1 MESMSN
7 IRKMAEQ
14 YFEDAVELRRRIHQ
28 QPELSMEE
36 KETSALVREKL
47 REYGIS
53 IAELPLETGVI
64 GVLAG
69 ERPGRTIL
77 LRADMDALPVEER
90 SGLPFASEKKGVC
103 HSCGHDIHTAMLL
116 TAARMLKEDED
127 HLQGTVKL
135 MFQNAEEVF
144 KGANGMIEHGILDN
158 PRPDAAMAYHM
169 MIGKNQVGTY
179 MYNAG
184 VIMMNSVDEFKI
196 IIHGKGTHGAY
207 PHQGIDPIN
216 IGVHI
221 HLALQELIA
230 REANPQDICTLTI
243 GKFNAGS
250 AANIIPES
258 AILQGTL
265 RTNNVSTRE
274 NLLSR
279 MKEVC
284 HKIADT
290 YRGTVEIE
298 MVPTVPPLM
307 CDPQL
312 TLEMAEYMSQIGI
325 EGLKGIPN
333 STATVSEDLAI
344 IAEKILTTYM
354 ILTAGFMDE
363 RGDYSL
369 HHPKAQIDENV
380 CVIGAACFAYCA
392 SHWLGNHKNRT

>member
-1 MESMSN
+1 MDSLLIN
-7 IRKMAEQ
+7 
-14 YFEDAVELRRRIHQ
+14 
-28 QPELSMEE
+28 ELSGEE
-36 KETSALVREKL
+36 FAC
-47 REYGIS
+47 
-53 IAELPLETGVI
+53 A
-64 GVLAG
+64 
-69 ERPGRTIL
+69 
-77 LRADMDALPVEER
+77 
-90 SGLPFASEKKGVC
+90 SGNMHA
-103 HSCGHDIHTAMLL
+103 CGHDIHTAMLL
-116 TAARMLKEDED
+116 TAARMLKEDEN
-127 HLQGTVKL
+127 HLHGTVKL
-135 MFQNAEEVF
+135 MFQSAEEIF
-144 KGANGMIEHGILDN
+144 KGANDMIEHGILDH

-184 VIMMNSVDEFKI
+184 GIMMNSVDEFKI
-196 IIHGKGTHGAY
+196 TIHGKGTHGAY

-243 GKFNAGS
+243 GMFNAGS

-284 HKIADT
+284 HKIAET

-298 MVPTVPPLM
+298 MVSTVPPLM

-312 TLEMAEYMSQIGI
+312 TLEMVEYMSQVGI
-325 EGLKGIPN
+325 EGLKEIPN
-333 STATVSEDLAI
+333 STATASEDFAI
-344 IAEKILTTYM
+344 ISEKIPTTYM
-354 ILTAGFMDE
+354 LLTAGFMDE
-363 RGDYSL
+363 RGDYPL
-369 HHPKAQIDENV
+369 HQPNVQFDEKV
-380 CVIGAACFAYCA
+380 CVIGAACFFERYLLCVV
-392 SHWLGNHKNRT
+392 SKKCL

>member
-1 MESMSN
+1 MEFN
-7 IRKMAEQ
+7 PQ
-14 YFEDAVELRRRIHQ
+14 LCGH
-28 QPELSMEE
+28 
-36 KETSALVREKL
+36 
-47 REYGIS
+47 
-53 IAELPLETGVI
+53 GVTATI
-64 GVLAG
+64 GKGKPV
-69 ERPGRTIL
+69 IL
-77 LRADMDALPVEER
+77 LRADMDALPITELSGEEFTCT
-90 SGLPFASEKKGVC
+90 SGNMHA
-103 HSCGHDIHTAMLL
+103 CGHDIHTAMLL

-144 KGANGMIEHGILDN
+144 KGANDMIEHGILDN

-179 MYNAG
+179 MYNAEG
-184 VIMMNSVDEFKI
+184 IMMNSVDEFKI

-221 HLALQELIA
+221 HLVLQELIA

-284 HKIADT
+284 HKIAET

-298 MVPTVPPLM
+298 MVSTVPPLM

-312 TLEMAEYMSQIGI
+312 TLEMVEYMSQVGI
-325 EGLKGIPN
+325 EGLKEIPN
-333 STATVSEDLAI
+333 STATASEDFAI
-344 IAEKILTTYM
+344 ISEKIPTTYM
-354 ILTAGFMDE
+354 LLTAGFMDE
-363 RGDYSL
+363 RGDYPL
-369 HHPKAQIDENV
+369 HHPKAQFDENV
-380 CVIGAACFAYCA
+380 CVIGASCFAYCA

>member
-1 MESMSN
+1 MEFN
-7 IRKMAEQ
+7 PQ
-14 YFEDAVELRRRIHQ
+14 LCGH
-28 QPELSMEE
+28 
-36 KETSALVREKL
+36 
-47 REYGIS
+47 
-53 IAELPLETGVI
+53 GVTATI
-64 GVLAG
+64 GKGKPV
-69 ERPGRTIL
+69 IL
-77 LRADMDALPVEER
+77 LRADMDALPITELSGEEFTCT
-90 SGLPFASEKKGVC
+90 SGNMHA
-103 HSCGHDIHTAMLL
+103 CGHDIHTAMLL

-158 PRPDAAMAYHM
+158 PRPDASMAYHM

-298 MVPTVPPLM
+298 MVSTVPPLM

-380 CVIGAACFAYCA
+380 CVIGAACFAYCV
-392 SHWLGNHKNRT
+392 SHWLGNHKDS

>member
-1 MESMSN
+1 MDYYKRANELKEDTIE
-7 IRKMAEQ
+7 IRRYLHKNAEVGL
-14 YFEDAVELRRRIHQ
+14 DLPNTVEYVMKQL
-28 QPELSMEE
+28 
-36 KETSALVREKL
+36 K
-47 REYGIS
+47 EYGIQPQ
-53 IAELPLETGVI
+53 LCGHGVTATI
-64 GVLAG
+64 GKGKPV
-69 ERPGRTIL
+69 IL
-77 LRADMDALPVEER
+77 LRADMDALPITELSGEEFTCT
-90 SGLPFASEKKGVC
+90 SGNMHA
-103 HSCGHDIHTAMLL
+103 CGHDIHTAMLL

-127 HLQGTVKL
+127 HLHGTVKL
-135 MFQNAEEVF
+135 MFQSAEEIF
-144 KGANGMIEHGILDN
+144 KGANDMIEHRILDH

-184 VIMMNSVDEFKI
+184 GIMMNSVDEFKI
-196 IIHGKGTHGAY
+196 TIHGKGTHGAY

-221 HLALQELIA
+221 HLALQELIS

-298 MVPTVPPLM
+298 MVSTVPPL

-333 STATVSEDLAI
+333 SIATASEDFAI
-344 IAEKILTTYM
+344 IAEKIPTTYM

-363 RGDYSL
+363 RGDYPL
-369 HHPKAQIDENV
+369 HHPKAQFDENV